1 VNGNAIGHKKPQ
13 LNKTKQVEAELN
25 SLQES
30 EKQPVPEQTSLYSMF
45 HHSQIREISFD
56 L

>member
-1 VNGNAIGHKKPQ
+1 VNGNAISHKKPQ
-13 LNKTKQVEAELN
+13 KKKQVTAEFN
-25 SLQES
+25 SLQEAA
-30 EKQPVPEQTSLYSMF
+30 KQAVPEQTSLYSMF